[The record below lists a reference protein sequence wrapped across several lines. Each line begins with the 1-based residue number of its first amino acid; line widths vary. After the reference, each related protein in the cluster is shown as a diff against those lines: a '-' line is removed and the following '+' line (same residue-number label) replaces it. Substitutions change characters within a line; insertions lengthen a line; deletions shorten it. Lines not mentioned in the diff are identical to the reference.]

1 MQQRLRHHIG
11 ARRDHH
17 AVADVEHGGRHQRRR
32 ADQRLQD
39 REAEATHVVP
49 RPVEH
54 QECAVGHGS
63 APRVDVHDQRG
74 HQRRHEREGRHGE
87 QAHVVRVR
95 GEGVDDR
102 ARQDQVELGLL
113 DYPVVAVAE
122 QSEAFEQ
129 VAGGDDE
136 QQGDRLDECGHGN
149 APGWPVALTRFDNGW
164 QRMTTDV
171 VREMGLEPTR
181 PKTQEP
187 KSCAATITPLAR
199 IAGRGR
205 NRNRRLCKTLGRG
218 CAAPRAVEPLDR
230 IELSTCSLR
239 VSRSTD

>member
-1 MQQRLRHHIG
+1 MSNRVIG
-11 ARRDHH
+11 WMS
-17 AVADVEHGGRHQRRR
+17 ADMVKRSRK
-32 ADQRLQD
+32 AY
-39 REAEATHVVP
+39 
-49 RPVEH
+49 
-54 QECAVGHGS
+54 
-63 APRVDVHDQRG
+63 
-74 HQRRHEREGRHGE
+74 
-87 QAHVVRVR
+87 
-95 GEGVDDR
+95 GVDE
-102 ARQDQVELGLL
+102 V
-113 DYPVVAVAE
+113 
-122 QSEAFEQ
+122 
-129 VAGGDDE
+129 
-136 QQGDRLDECGHGN
+136 
-149 APGWPVALTRFDNGW
+149 W